1 MAMSRRNFVKTGFTL
16 GAAGLLPFA
25 LTKRALAQ
33 GAPPLLDP
41 TTVPQFVNACPNPL
55 APNFR
60 FQASSGSSYKIL
72 ITPGQAD
79 LGLGQGRLTHY
90 WGYAY
95 ERPNGTV
102 APPTFPGRSF
112 FTNSGSGITVSYNN
126 RLVDSSGR
134 PLPHAMPVDTSLHWA
149 NPGGLGGLAPV
160 PLVAHR
166 HGGDNEYLSD
176 GLPDG
181 WNTPSNAYKGR
192 LFSTPYL
199 YSNNQEAGHL
209 WYHDHALGITRLNG
223 YMGLSGNYI
232 IRDTNEL
239 SLISSHVLP
248 SEAFEVG
255 LTLTDR
261 QFTAEGEL
269 FYPAEDPTNPNA
281 GYPTHLPEFFGDVI
295 LVNGK
300 AWPVLD
306 VEPRKYRFR
315 ILDASDSRVYDL
327 ALSNGAPFLH
337 VGAELG
343 LLNRPEPAAGL
354 SIAPG
359 ERLDVI
365 IDFRSMAGS
374 TVMLNNSAN
383 APYPGGDLVD
393 PATTGRVM
401 AFRVAAHASSAAD
414 ATVNVNTNLRPGN
427 ALPTVD
433 HLVGQATVTR
443 RILLFEGTDAKGRL
457 QTMLGPVDPVR
468 DMSGATV
475 QGTLLWADPVTEN
488 PAVGATEV
496 WEFYNSTAD
505 AHPIHVHLVDYR
517 VINRQKFSGTISPK
531 TNTACDGSIVD
542 GGVLSGVRL
551 QGSARGP
558 RAGEN
563 GKKDTAKMFPG
574 EVTRIVMNFKR
585 PGEYVYHCHI
595 LSHED
600 HEMMRRY
607 IVDRPGAPASG
618 GTVCNV

>member
-1 MAMSRRNFVKTGFTL
+1 MAISRRSFVKSGFIL
-16 GAAGLLPFA
+16 SAAGLLP
-25 LTKRALAQ
+25 LCVSRRALAQ
-33 GAPPLLDP
+33 TATPLLDP
-41 TTVPQFVNACPNPL
+41 TSVPQFVNACPNPL

-60 FQASSGSSYKIL
+60 FQAASGSSYKLL
-72 ITPGQAD
+72 IMPGLTD
-79 LGLGQGRLTHY
+79 LGLGQGRYTHF

-95 ERPNGTV
+95 EGPNGAV

-112 FTNSGSGITVSYNN
+112 FTNSGSGITVSYIN
-126 RLVDSSGR
+126 RLVDPSGR

-166 HGGDNEYLSD
+166 HGGDNQYLSD

-181 WNTPSNAYKGR
+181 WSTPYHAFKGR

-232 IRDTNEL
+232 IRDANEQA
-239 SLISSHVLP
+239 LISSHVLP

-255 LTLTDR
+255 LTLQDR
-261 QFTAEGEL
+261 QFTAVGEL
-269 FYPAEDPTNPNA
+269 FYPAEDPTNPDA
-281 GYPTHLPEFFGDVI
+281 GFPTHLPEFFGDVI
-295 LVNGK
+295 MVNGK

-327 ALSNGAPFLH
+327 ALSNGAPFMH

-343 LLNRPEPAAGL
+343 LLNHPEQAAVL

-359 ERLDVI
+359 ERLDVV
-365 IDFRSMAGS
+365 IDFRNMAGK
-374 TVMLNNSAN
+374 TLTLTNSAN
-383 APYPGGDLVD
+383 APYPGGDVVD
-393 PATTGRVM
+393 PATTAKVM
-401 AFRVAAHASSAAD
+401 AFRVAARASSAPD
-414 ATVNVNTNLRPGN
+414 ATVSANTNLRPHN
-427 ALPTVD
+427 PLPTLD
-433 HLVGQATVTR
+433 QLIGGATVTR

-468 DMSGATV
+468 DMSGANV
-475 QGTLLWADPVTEN
+475 QGTLTWADPVTEN

-496 WEFYNSTAD
+496 WEFHNTTAD
-505 AHPIHVHLVDYR
+505 AHPIHVHLVDFR
-517 VINRQKFSGTISPK
+517 VINRQKFSGTVSPK
-531 TNTACDGSIVD
+531 NNTACDGSVIN
-542 GGVLSGVRL
+542 GGILTGVRS
-551 QGSARGP
+551 QGWPRGP
-558 RAGEN
+558 RAGEI

-574 EVTRIVMNFKR
+574 EITRVVMNFKR
-585 PGEYVYHCHI
+585 SGEYVYHCHI